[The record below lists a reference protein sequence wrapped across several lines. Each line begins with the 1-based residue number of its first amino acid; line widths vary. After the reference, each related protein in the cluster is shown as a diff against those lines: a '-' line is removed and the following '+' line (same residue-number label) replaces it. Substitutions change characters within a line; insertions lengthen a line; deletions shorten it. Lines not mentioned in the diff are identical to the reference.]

1 MVRPSSFEDAERT
14 HTISQQYQ
22 EVAPRMWST
31 FDRTRR
37 RLLRV
42 AEGPATGG
50 VAPLD
55 DTAGDAA
62 ARALGDVVIA
72 IGRPE
77 LDRLGVALQA
87 VVGPGTARPDT
98 PDRLEAALAR
108 AIDGLGASGR
118 TRVARRPAGLY
129 TPEAWQIHLI
139 AADPVIEIAIRRAI
153 REGVFAA

>member
-1 MVRPSSFEDAERT
+1 
-14 HTISQQYQ
+14 
-22 EVAPRMWST
+22 MWST

-37 RLLRV
+37 RLLGA
-42 AEGPATGG
+42 AEPLSASDQASAGGGTIDIDPDAPA
-50 VAPLD
+50 AEE
-55 DTAGDAA
+55 
-62 ARALGDVVIA
+62 VVIA

-87 VVGPGTARPDT
+87 VLGAGTTRPDT
-98 PDRLEAALAR
+98 PDRLKAALTEASV
-108 AIDGLGASGR
+108 GLGAIGQ

-139 AADPVIEIAIRRAI
+139 GAEPVIEIAIRRAI